1 MKKIILL
8 AGAMLLLLAGQSA
21 QAVIVVTTCGK
32 AIMTVGPE
40 GYDAND
46 KEYED
51 YLREINEHYCGTKD
65 KAIVVDPRIM
75 SVGSMTEYHPLAE
88 LTLDLKMDT
97 PAPSQPEETQTS
109 PASIR

>member
-32 AIMTVGPE
+32 ATMTVGPE
-40 GYDAND
+40 GYDGP
-46 KEYED
+46 KEEYED
-51 YLREINEHYCGTKD
+51 YLRDINEQLCGTRD
-65 KAIVVDPRIM
+65 KAIVADPRIM

-88 LTLDLKMDT
+88 LTLDLKFDAPT
-97 PAPSQPEETQTS
+97 PSQS
-109 PASIR
+109 K

>member
-40 GYDAND
+40 GYDG
-46 KEYED
+46 
-51 YLREINEHYCGTKD
+51 NEMIRNMRTIYVKSMSTT
-65 KAIVVDPRIM
+65 VVPRIK
-75 SVGSMTEYHPLAE
+75 P
-88 LTLDLKMDT
+88 
-97 PAPSQPEETQTS
+97 
-109 PASIR
+109 

>member
-40 GYDAND
+40 GYNGP
-46 KEYED
+46 KEEYED
-51 YLREINEHYCGTKD
+51 YLRDINEQLCGTRD
-65 KAIVVDPRIM
+65 KAIVADPRIM
-75 SVGSMTEYHPLAE
+75 SVESMTEYHPLAE
-88 LTLDLKMDT
+88 LTLDLKFDAPT
-97 PAPSQPEETQTS
+97 PSQSE
-109 PASIR
+109 

>member
-40 GYDAND
+40 GYNGP
-46 KEYED
+46 KEEDED
-51 YLREINEHYCGTKD
+51 YLRDVNVQLCGTTD
-65 KAIVVDPRIM
+65 KAMVADPRIM
-75 SVGSMTEYHPLAE
+75 SVESMTEYHRLAE
-88 LTLDLKMDT
+88 LTLDLKFDAPT
-97 PAPSQPEETQTS
+97 PSQS
-109 PASIR
+109 K